1 MNHSKTL
8 SPRQTGLFVLY
19 DKPTVELSDKDIVV
33 CYFHQSIA
41 FFWNYYN
48 YHYYSLVSR
57 QSAKGPFL
65 PLNYCYYVVSR
76 SLVPSS
82 ALNYFCIKIKIKK
95 SLRIAT
101 NFIWTFFPRILAVPP
116 FSYTPLCPCN
126 CPDEQFLI
134 LFKKIIHQTFSNNLC
149 NYTWYYISLKYNGF
163 FREIHF

>member
-8 SPRQTGLFVLY
+8 NPRQTGLFVLY
-19 DKPTVELSDKDIVV
+19 DKPTAELSDKDIVV

-48 YHYYSLVSR
+48 YHHYSLVSR
-57 QSAKGPFL
+57 QSVKGPFL

-95 SLRIAT
+95 IT
-101 NFIWTFFPRILAVPP
+101 MNFYEFHLDIFFHVYLPYRNSRTPRCVPVVAP
-116 FSYTPLCPCN
+116 V
-126 CPDEQFLI
+126 
-134 LFKKIIHQTFSNNLC
+134 NN
-149 NYTWYYISLKYNGF
+149 F
-163 FREIHF
+163 